1 MEIRRKNVATLYP
14 WKSLTVGMEL
24 HYCSLDGVEG
34 ELRDVYTTKLKASH
48 YYIKKVEDELHW
60 WKNPSMVFIP
70 LYKATKLCLSFSGP
84 NIVNVV
90 ETTMEDQAFV

>member
-1 MEIRRKNVATLYP
+1 MVL
-14 WKSLTVGMEL
+14 
-24 HYCSLDGVEG
+24 EG
-34 ELRDVYTTKLKASH
+34 DLRDVYTTKLKASH
-48 YYIKKVEDELHW
+48 YCIKKVEDELNL

-70 LYKATKLCLSFSGP
+70 LYKAANICLSFSGL